1 MPVPPRCD
9 PPPPPSY
16 HPFTATLSAHCS
28 SVAGQVA
35 RAMKAAKV
43 DSLPEA
49 EFSQAQA
56 HAANLMQAAVRGRA
70 TRQCLPSSPLGM
82 RPPPQYERKNRRKSS
97 RELFRRGSKSDV
109 FSSGAAA
116 TVEVS
121 SAAATSGAQ
130 KAAPISGRT
139 ASAAAV
145 LRWEQQCA
153 QLAAA
158 ENPSMQA
165 LRALVAD
172 GAKLGTLLQPAQ
184 REALAALAE
193 RAAMETPRTCWDE
206 GGGSFRGDEGPASA
220 RGTFPLVPL
229 APSKPLVPLALPVPA
244 APSKPP
250 VPLAP
255 PVPAASAVPAAAP
268 AAPAATPAAPLRAV
282 APEPGPLSWRASTAG
297 ERAGAWARAR
307 EAFGGQAAA
316 YQVTSYVG
324 SAAAATQ
331 KYSTLSP
338 PGKKAA
344 DAVNAILAPFDGAAL
359 PRATKLSVPAS
370 ALHTH
375 PNGCGFFLALD
386 SKHAACRHSECS
398 GSNSGSERMPTPRPS
413 GSLGPVTS
421 VADLG
426 ESFPYVWV
434 PVSLEAGKNGAS
446 NKVVVQV
453 LCDGEACGGRKLTP
467 RHVVSDAQGAVQLLR
482 KAVNTARLRGFKQN
496 AGTPPARKGSPRRS
510 PSALDD
516 PAQRV

>member
-1 MPVPPRCD
+1 
-9 PPPPPSY
+9 
-16 HPFTATLSAHCS
+16 
-28 SVAGQVA
+28 
-35 RAMKAAKV
+35 MKAAKV
-43 DSLPEA
+43 GSLPEA

-70 TRQCLPSSPLGM
+70 TRQSLPLSPLAM
-82 RPPPQYERKNRRKSS
+82 RPPPQHERKNRRKSS
-97 RELFRRGSKSDV
+97 RELLFSRRSSKSDI
-109 FSSGAAA
+109 FSSGGAAILEVPSAAETAAAREAA
-116 TVEVS
+116 TV
-121 SAAATSGAQ
+121 SGY
-130 KAAPISGRT
+130 T

-158 ENPSMQA
+158 ENPSMEA

-184 REALAALAE
+184 REALAALAQ
-193 RAAMETPRTCWDE
+193 RAALETPRTCWNE
-206 GGGSFRGDEGPASA
+206 GGGSFRGNEGPASA

-229 APSKPLVPLALPVPA
+229 VPPAPPE
-244 APSKPP
+244 PP

-255 PVPAASAVPAAAP
+255 AAP
-268 AAPAATPAAPLRAV
+268 AAPAVSAVSAVSAVPAAPAVSAAPAAPLAPLRAV

-316 YQVTSYVG
+316 YQVTAYVG
-324 SAAAATQ
+324 SAAAA
-331 KYSTLSP
+331 KSP
-338 PGKKAA
+338 PGKRAA
-344 DAVNAILAPFDGAAL
+344 DAVDAILAPFDGAAL
-359 PRATKLSVPAS
+359 PRAAKLSLPAS

-386 SKHAACRHSECS
+386 SKHAARAAAFRHSES
-398 GSNSGSERMPTPRPS
+398 SGSERTPTPRPS
-413 GSLGPVTS
+413 GSGGSLGPVTS

-446 NKVVVQV
+446 NKAVVQV

-496 AGTPPARKGSPRRS
+496 AGTPPTRGGSPGRS
-510 PSALDD
+510 SSALPGAPIDSE

>member
-1 MPVPPRCD
+1 
-9 PPPPPSY
+9 
-16 HPFTATLSAHCS
+16 
-28 SVAGQVA
+28 
-35 RAMKAAKV
+35 MKAAKV
-43 DSLPEA
+43 DALPEA

-70 TRQCLPSSPLGM
+70 TRQSFPSSPLGM
-82 RPPPQYERKNRRKSS
+82 RPPPQQERKNRRKSS
-97 RELFRRGSKSDV
+97 RELFSRRGSKSDL
-109 FSSGAAA
+109 FSSGAA
-116 TVEVS
+116 TVVEVPT
-121 SAAATSGAQ
+121 AAATAAAREAATVSGY
-130 KAAPISGRT
+130 T

-158 ENPSMQA
+158 ENPSMDA

-193 RAAMETPRTCWDE
+193 RAVLETPRTCWDE
-206 GGGSFRGDEGPASA
+206 GGGSYRGIEGPAVV
-220 RGTFPLVPL
+220 RGTFPLI
-229 APSKPLVPLALPVPA
+229 PLVPPVVPPVPPVPPAPVAPA
-244 APSKPP
+244 AP
-250 VPLAP
+250 VAP
-255 PVPAASAVPAAAP
+255 TTQAAPAASAAP
-268 AAPAATPAAPLRAV
+268 AAPAAPLRAV

-324 SAAAATQ
+324 AAAAATSAGLTGPSAQ
-331 KYSTLSP
+331 KYSSNVSP

-344 DAVNAILAPFDGAAL
+344 DAADAILTLFDGAAL
-359 PRATKLSVPAS
+359 PRAAKLSLPAS
-370 ALHTH
+370 ALYTH
-375 PNGCGFFLALD
+375 SNGCGFFLALD
-386 SKHAACRHSECS
+386 SKQAACAAAYRNSASS
-398 GSNSGSERMPTPRPS
+398 GSISGSERTPTPRPS
-413 GSLGPVTS
+413 GSGGSLGPVTS

-434 PVSLEAGKNGAS
+434 PVSLEAGKNGAG
-446 NKVVVQV
+446 NKAVVKV

-496 AGTPPARKGSPRRS
+496 AGTPPARGGSPRL
-510 PSALDD
+510 PGTPIDFD